1 MYDDTPQDLKIRK
14 FIEQLMLNTVVNVSQ
29 NNLLLYFI

>member
-1 MYDDTPQDLKIRK
+1 MYDDTRHDLKITK

-29 NNLLLYFI
+29 KNLLLYFI